1 MSHDRHRPPASLPT
15 DPASPT
21 GRETAAGF
29 GQALVVLKPRKA
41 TPFYARHPWVFA
53 SAVDAVEGDCGD
65 GDVVDLVSEKRKFI
79 ARGIINQRSRLLVRL
94 YTWNPSQALDDG
106 FWRQRIQRAVGLR
119 TQLGYDDPAGAARL
133 VYSEADG
140 LSGLVVD
147 RYAGHLVVQVN
158 SLALACR
165 ADRVIELLAEQL
177 QPESITLRCEGGI
190 AKAEG
195 IVLQGAAPDSSGE
208 QEEALGELRETAG
221 SRIAAGPAPA
231 SSVVLRDSRRTD
243 CQSVPD
249 AGTTSSSK
257 VVLREGLRW
266 GQIPAELIFIEEQ
279 GLRYGVDL
287 VAGQKTGF
295 YLDQRENRR
304 AAASYLRGRRVLDMF
319 CFSGGFSLTASRLGA
334 AREVLGVDVSE
345 KAIALARANAELNG
359 VTNVRFERG
368 DGFQV
373 LDEFLASGQRFEGII
388 LDPPKFT
395 RTRQSVDEALR
406 AYHRINR
413 LAVDLL
419 AADGILVTCSCS
431 GSVTR
436 EDFLQMLAVVAQ
448 KTGREIQVLEQ
459 RGAAPDHP
467 VSVSCPESEYLK
479 CFICRVA

>member
-1 MSHDRHRPPASLPT
+1 
-15 DPASPT
+15 
-21 GRETAAGF
+21 
-29 GQALVVLKPRKA
+29 
-41 TPFYARHPWVFA
+41 
-53 SAVDAVEGDCGD
+53 
-65 GDVVDLVSEKRKFI
+65 VVDLVSEKRKFI
-79 ARGIINQRSRLLVRL
+79 ARGIINRRSRLVVRL
-94 YTWNPSQALDDG
+94 YTWKAAQALDDE
-106 FWRQRIQRAVGLR
+106 FWRRRIQAAVQFR
-119 TQLGYDDPAGAARL
+119 RQLGYDDPAGAARL

-147 RYAGHLVVQVN
+147 RYAGHLVVQIN
-158 SLALACR
+158 ALAMACR
-165 ADRVIELLAEQL
+165 DDRLIDLLVDQL
-177 QPESITLRCEGGI
+177 HPASITVRCEGGI

-195 IVLQGAAPDSSGE
+195 IELQG
-208 QEEALGELRETAG
+208 
-221 SRIAAGPAPA
+221 
-231 SSVVLRDSRRTD
+231 
-243 CQSVPD
+243 
-249 AGTTSSSK
+249 AGTTSASS

-266 GQIPAELIFIEEQ
+266 GQVAAELVFIDEH

-304 AAASYLRGRRVLDMF
+304 AAARYLRGRRVLDMF
-319 CFSGGFSLTASRLGA
+319 CFSGGFSLAASRLGA
-334 AREVLGVDVSE
+334 ALEVLGIDVSE

-359 VTNVRFERG
+359 VTNVRFEQG

-373 LDEFLASGQRFEGII
+373 LDEFLAAGRRFEGII

-419 AADGILVTCSCS
+419 APDGILVTCSCS
-431 GSVTR
+431 GSVAR

-459 RGAAPDHP
+459 RGPSPDHP
-467 VSVSCPESEYLK
+467 VSVTCPESEYLK
-479 CFICRVA
+479 CFICRVL

>member
-1 MSHDRHRPPASLPT
+1 MLSALPPT
-15 DPASPT
+15 EPASPS
-21 GRETAAGF
+21 GREIASGF
-29 GQALVVLKPRKA
+29 GRALVVLKPRKA

-53 SAVDAVEGDCGD
+53 SAVERVEGDCGD

-79 ARGIINQRSRLLVRL
+79 ARGIINRRSRLLVRL
-94 YTWNPSQALDDG
+94 YTWKAAQALDDE
-106 FWRQRIQRAVGLR
+106 FWRRRIQAAVQFR
-119 TQLGYDDPAGAARL
+119 RQLGYNDPAGAARL

-147 RYAGHLVVQVN
+147 RYAGHLVVQIN
-158 SLALACR
+158 ALAMACR
-165 ADRVIELLAEQL
+165 DDRLIDLLVDQL
-177 QPESITLRCEGGI
+177 HPASITVRCEGGI

-195 IVLQGAAPDSSGE
+195 IELQG
-208 QEEALGELRETAG
+208 
-221 SRIAAGPAPA
+221 
-231 SSVVLRDSRRTD
+231 
-243 CQSVPD
+243 
-249 AGTTSSSK
+249 AGTTSASS

-266 GQIPAELIFIEEQ
+266 GQVAAELVFIDEH

-304 AAASYLRGRRVLDMF
+304 AAARYLRGRRVLDMF
-319 CFSGGFSLTASRLGA
+319 CFSGGFSLAASRLGA
-334 AREVLGVDVSE
+334 ALEVLGIDVSE

-359 VTNVRFERG
+359 VTNVRFEQG

-373 LDEFLASGQRFEGII
+373 LDEFLAAGRRFEGII

-419 AADGILVTCSCS
+419 APDGILVTCSCS

-459 RGAAPDHP
+459 RGPSPDHP
-467 VSVSCPESEYLK
+467 VSVTCPESEYLK
-479 CFICRVA
+479 CFICRVL

>member
-1 MSHDRHRPPASLPT
+1 M
-15 DPASPT
+15 
-21 GRETAAGF
+21 AAGF
-29 GQALVVLKPRKA
+29 GRALVVLKPRKA
-41 TPFYARHPWVFA
+41 TPFHARHPWVFD
-53 SAVDAVEGDCGD
+53 SAVDRVEGECGD

-79 ARGIINQRSRLLVRL
+79 ARGIINRRSRLLVRL
-94 YTWNPSQALDDG
+94 YTWNPAQALDDG
-106 FWRQRIQRAVGLR
+106 FWRQRIQRAVQFR
-119 TQLGYDDPAGAARL
+119 AQLGYDDPAGAARL

-147 RYAGHLVVQVN
+147 RYAGHLVVQIN

-165 ADRVIELLAEQL
+165 VDHLVGLLAEHWR
-177 QPESITLRCEGGI
+177 PASITLRCDGGI

-195 IVLQGAAPDSSGE
+195 IDLSGPLQ
-208 QEEALGELRETAG
+208 
-221 SRIAAGPAPA
+221 
-231 SSVVLRDSRRTD
+231 
-243 CQSVPD
+243 
-249 AGTTSSSK
+249 
-257 VVLREGLRW
+257 EGLRW
-266 GQIPAELIFIEEQ
+266 GEVPAGPVFIEEH

-287 VAGQKTGF
+287 ATGQKTGF

-304 AAASYLRGRRVLDMF
+304 AAAGYLRDRRVLDMF
-319 CFSGGFSLTASRLGA
+319 CFTGGFSLTASRLGA

-345 KAIALARANAELNG
+345 KAVAMARANAELNG
-359 VTNVRFERG
+359 VSNVRFACG

-373 LDEFLASGQRFEGII
+373 LDELFESQQRFDAII

-413 LAVDLL
+413 LAVALL

-448 KTGREIQVLEQ
+448 KTGREIQILEQ
-459 RGAAPDHP
+459 RGASPDHP
-467 VSVSCPESEYLK
+467 VSASCPESEYLK
-479 CFICRVA
+479 CFVCRVS